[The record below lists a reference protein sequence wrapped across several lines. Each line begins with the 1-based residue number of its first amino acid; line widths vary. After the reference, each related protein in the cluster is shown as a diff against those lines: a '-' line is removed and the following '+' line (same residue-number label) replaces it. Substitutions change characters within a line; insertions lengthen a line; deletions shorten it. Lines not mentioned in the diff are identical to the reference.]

1 MANKKDALTAIS
13 NLNGKELKG
22 RALKVN
28 EAQLKKTYDNNG
40 GGNGGGGGATS
51 TLRLRGVASTGAVL
65 ANAAVA
71 VNCATG
77 TKSGAAG
84 ADGQYDLTLDTAQL
98 PCIVQATSADG
109 IAGFRAGWVF
119 VAVCGVVAAAVS
131 LAQPRRTGI
140 AS

>member
-1 MANKKDALTAIS
+1 M
-13 NLNGKELKG
+13 
-22 RALKVN
+22 
-28 EAQLKKTYDNNG
+28 
-40 GGNGGGGGATS
+40 
-51 TLRLRGVASTGAVL
+51 L

-109 IAGFRAGWVF
+109 NTKLHSVLAGTTVDATVHVTSLTELVTAATVADKPAGLP
-119 VAVCGVVAAAVS
+119 A
-131 LAQPRRTGI
+131 R
-140 AS
+140 